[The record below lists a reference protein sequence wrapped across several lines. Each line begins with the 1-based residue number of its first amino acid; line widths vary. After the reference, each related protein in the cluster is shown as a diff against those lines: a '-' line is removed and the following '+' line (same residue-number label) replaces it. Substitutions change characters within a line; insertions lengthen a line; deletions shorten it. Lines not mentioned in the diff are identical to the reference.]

1 MTCLIRGLRSDQNM
15 SALLEVRGLKTYF
28 ATKYC
33 EVRAVDDVSLS
44 VAEGEVLGLVG
55 ESGSGKS
62 VTGYSLMG
70 LVDAPGRIVAG
81 SVKLHG
87 RELVGLAERDWRT
100 LRGRDIA
107 MIFQDP
113 MLTLNPVLRID
124 TQIIEAIKAH
134 ADVSTARAREWA
146 AEALAGVGI
155 PSPEDRLT
163 AYPHQFSGGMRQRVA
178 IAIAL
183 LHKPKLL
190 IADEPTTALDVTI
203 QGQILAQVQTL
214 ATKMKTAVIWITH
227 DLSVVSGLANRIAV
241 MYAGRI
247 VEEGATTDVL
257 VSPAHPYTRG
267 LLRSL
272 PSQNR
277 PGATLTQ
284 IPGAPP
290 RLLGQRVG
298 CAFAPRC
305 DQARGLCVEVDP
317 AATAVGNRAV
327 RCHFALCEAVIA

>member
-1 MTCLIRGLRSDQNM
+1 MCSTRGSQSDKSVNT
-15 SALLEVRGLKTYF
+15 LLAVKGLKTYF
-28 ATKYC
+28 ATKRG

-70 LVDAPGRIVAG
+70 LVDAPGRIIAG
-81 SVKLHG
+81 SVKLHD
-87 RELVGLAERDWRT
+87 RELVGLAERDWRV

-124 TQIIEAIKAH
+124 TQIIEAINAH
-134 ADVSTARAREWA
+134 ADVSAARARAWA

-214 ATKMKTAVIWITH
+214 ATQMKTAVIWITH

-247 VEEGATTDVL
+247 VEEGATGDVL
-257 VSPAHPYTRG
+257 ANPLHPYTRG

-272 PSQNR
+272 PSQNK
-277 PGATLTQ
+277 PGETLTQ
-284 IPGAPP
+284 IPGVPP
-290 RLLGQRVG
+290 QLLGERVG
-298 CAFAPRC
+298 CSFAPRC
-305 DQARGLCVEVDP
+305 DQAQALCAEVDP
-317 AATAVGNRAV
+317 NRTVAGNRAV
-327 RCHFALCEAVIA
+327 RCHFALREEVIA

>member
-1 MTCLIRGLRSDQNM
+1 MCSTQGSRNDKSVNT
-15 SALLEVRGLKTYF
+15 LLEVDGLKTYF
-28 ATKYC
+28 ATKRG

-81 SVKLHG
+81 SVKLQG
-87 RELVGLAERDWRT
+87 RELVRLAERDWRA
-100 LRGRDIA
+100 LRGREVA

-124 TQIIEAIKAH
+124 TQIIEAINAH
-134 ADVSTARAREWA
+134 ADVSAARAREWA

-214 ATKMKTAVIWITH
+214 ATQMKTAVIWITH

-247 VEEGATTDVL
+247 VEEGETTDVL
-257 VSPAHPYTRG
+257 ANPAHPYTRG

-272 PSQNR
+272 PSQNK
-277 PGATLTQ
+277 PGQTLTQ

-290 RLLGQRVG
+290 RLLGERVG
-298 CAFAPRC
+298 CSFAPRC
-305 DQARGLCVEVDP
+305 DQAQALCAEVDP
-317 AATAVGNRAV
+317 NRSVAGNRSV
-327 RCHFALCEAVIA
+327 RCHFALREEVTA

>member
-1 MTCLIRGLRSDQNM
+1 M
-15 SALLEVRGLKTYF
+15 SALLEVKGLKTYF
-28 ATKYC
+28 ATKYG

-87 RELVGLAERDWRT
+87 RELVGLAERDWRA

-107 MIFQDP
+107 IIFQDP

-134 ADVSTARAREWA
+134 ADVTTARAREWA

-155 PSPEDRLT
+155 ASPEDRLT

-183 LHKPKLL
+183 LHQPKLL

-247 VEEGATTDVL
+247 VEEGATADVL
-257 VSPAHPYTRG
+257 ANPAHPYTRG

-272 PSQNR
+272 PSQNK
-277 PGATLTQ
+277 PGARLTQ

-290 RLLGQRVG
+290 RLLGERIG
-298 CAFAPRC
+298 CPFAPRC
-305 DQARGLCVEVDP
+305 DQAQALCADVDP
-317 AATAVGNRAV
+317 AETLVGNRAV
-327 RCHFALCEAVIA
+327 RCHFALLEEGAACQTL

>member
-1 MTCLIRGLRSDQNM
+1 M
-15 SALLEVRGLKTYF
+15 SALLEVKGLKTYF
-28 ATKYC
+28 ATKYG
-33 EVRAVDDVSLS
+33 EVRAVDDVSFA
-44 VAEGEVLGLVG
+44 VGEGEVLGMVG

-62 VTGYSLMG
+62 VTGCSLMG

-81 SVKLHG
+81 SVKLLG
-87 RELVGLAERDWRT
+87 RELVGLAERDWRA

-107 MIFQDP
+107 IIFQDP

-134 ADVSTARAREWA
+134 ADVSKARAREWA

-155 PSPEDRLT
+155 PSPEERLT

-183 LHKPKLL
+183 LHNPKLL

-214 ATKMKTAVIWITH
+214 ATKMKTAVIWVTH
-227 DLSVVSGLANRIAV
+227 DLSVVSGLAHRIAV

-247 VEEGATTDVL
+247 VEEGRTSDVL
-257 VSPAHPYTRG
+257 AHPAHPYTRG

-272 PSQNR
+272 PSQNK
-277 PGATLTQ
+277 PGETLTQ

-290 RLLGQRVG
+290 RLLNERVG
-298 CAFAPRC
+298 CSFAARC
-305 DQARGLCVEVDP
+305 DRAQALCAEVDP
-317 AATAVGNRAV
+317 VKTIVAERAF
-327 RCHFALCEAVIA
+327 RCHFALRPESPA

>member
-1 MTCLIRGLRSDQNM
+1 MTST
-15 SALLEVRGLKTYF
+15 LLQVRDLKTYF
-28 ATKYC
+28 AAKRA
-33 EVRAVDDVSLS
+33 EVRAVDGVSFS
-44 VAEGEVLGLVG
+44 VDEGQVLGLVG

-62 VTGYSLMG
+62 VTGYSIMG
-70 LVDAPGRIVAG
+70 LVDSPGRLVSG
-81 SVKLHG
+81 SVKIGG
-87 RELVGLAERDWRT
+87 REISKLTEREWRSI
-100 LRGRDIA
+100 RGREIA

-124 TQIIEAIKAH
+124 TQIIEAIQAH
-134 ADVSTARAREWA
+134 ADVSRQRAREWA

-155 PSPEDRLT
+155 PSPEERLS

-214 ATKMKTAVIWITH
+214 ALEMKTAVIWITH
-227 DLSVVSGLANRIAV
+227 DLSVVSGLAQRIAV

-247 VEEGATTDVL
+247 VEEGATVDVL
-257 VSPAHPYTRG
+257 TTPAHPYTQG

-272 PSQNR
+272 PSQNE
-277 PGATLTQ
+277 PGASLTQ

-290 RLLGQRVG
+290 RLFGERTG

-305 DQARGLCVEVDP
+305 GVAQPICLERDPIEV
-317 AATAVGNRAV
+317 ANGTRSTQ
-327 RCHFALCEAVIA
+327 CHFALHREAAA

>member
-1 MTCLIRGLRSDQNM
+1 M
-15 SALLEVRGLKTYF
+15 
-28 ATKYC
+28 
-33 EVRAVDDVSLS
+33 
-44 VAEGEVLGLVG
+44 
-55 ESGSGKS
+55 
-62 VTGYSLMG
+62 
-70 LVDAPGRIVAG
+70 
-81 SVKLHG
+81 
-87 RELVGLAERDWRT
+87 
-100 LRGRDIA
+100 
-107 MIFQDP
+107 
-113 MLTLNPVLRID
+113 
-124 TQIIEAIKAH
+124 
-134 ADVSTARAREWA
+134 
-146 AEALAGVGI
+146 
-155 PSPEDRLT
+155 
-163 AYPHQFSGGMRQRVA
+163 
-178 IAIAL
+178 
-183 LHKPKLL
+183 
-190 IADEPTTALDVTI
+190 TI

-272 PSQNR
+272 PSHNR
-277 PGATLTQ
+277 PGESLTQ

-305 DQARGLCVEVDP
+305 DQARGLCVELDP

-327 RCHFALCEAVIA
+327 RCHFALREEVTV

>member
-1 MTCLIRGLRSDQNM
+1 MCSIQGLRNDKIV
-15 SALLEVRGLKTYF
+15 SALLAVNGLKTYF
-28 ATKYC
+28 ATKRG
-33 EVRAVDDVSLS
+33 EVRAVDDVTLS

-62 VTGYSLMG
+62 VTGYSMMG

-81 SVKLHG
+81 SVKLQG
-87 RELVGLAERDWRT
+87 RELVGLSERDWQT

-134 ADVSTARAREWA
+134 SDVSKTRAREWA
-146 AEALAGVGI
+146 AAALASVGI

-203 QGQILAQVQTL
+203 QGQILAQVQAL
-214 ATKMKTAVIWITH
+214 ATSMKTAVIWITH

-247 VEEGATTDVL
+247 VEEGATADVL
-257 VSPAHPYTRG
+257 ANPAHPYTRG

-277 PGATLTQ
+277 PGALLTQ

-290 RLLGQRVG
+290 RLLGERVG
-298 CAFAPRC
+298 CSFAPRC
-305 DQARGLCVEVDP
+305 DQAQALCAEVDP
-317 AATAVGNRAV
+317 AAVAISSRSV
-327 RCHFALCEAVIA
+327 RCHFPLRNEASS

>member
-1 MTCLIRGLRSDQNM
+1 MCSIRGLRDDKNV
-15 SALLEVRGLKTYF
+15 SALLAVNGLKTYF
-28 ATKYC
+28 ATRRG

-62 VTGYSLMG
+62 VTGYSMMG

-81 SVKLHG
+81 SVKLQG

-134 ADVSTARAREWA
+134 SDVSTARAREWA
-146 AEALAGVGI
+146 AAALASVGI

-203 QGQILAQVQTL
+203 QGQILAQVQAL
-214 ATKMKTAVIWITH
+214 ATRMKTAVIWITH

-247 VEEGATTDVL
+247 VEAGATADVL
-257 VSPAHPYTRG
+257 ANPAHPYTRG

-277 PGATLTQ
+277 PGARLTQ

-290 RLLGQRVG
+290 RLLGERVG
-298 CAFAPRC
+298 CSFAPRC
-305 DQARGLCVEVDP
+305 DQAQALCAELDP
-317 AATAVGNRAV
+317 AAFEIGNRSV
-327 RCHFALCEAVIA
+327 RCHFPLRTQGNS